1 MSALWTS
8 AELGAATGGT
18 LGCEVAVTGIS
29 IDTRTIAPGDLFVA
43 LRDMRDGHDFVA
55 EALAKGA
62 ACALVDRDPPGVAS
76 DAPLLRV
83 AETLAALQ
91 ALGTAAR
98 ARSAARLV
106 GVTGSVGKTTTKEML
121 RIALGALGPAHAS
134 AASYNNHWGVPVTLA
149 RMPRDA
155 RFAAIEMGMNNRGEI
170 APLARMARPHVAIVT
185 TIGTAHI
192 GNLGS
197 QEAIAE
203 EKADILLGLE
213 AGGAA
218 ILPADSPFLP
228 RLAARAKA
236 VGARI
241 LTFGESARADIQLT
255 DYVAGA
261 DRGTARLLMDGLPLS
276 VRLGAP
282 GLHLAINACAVI
294 AAVHALDGD
303 VVAAAEALAAFGA
316 PAGRGER
323 VTLNLPG
330 GTALLLDDSYNASP
344 ASIRAGLA
352 VLAAQPATRR
362 VVALGDM
369 LELGAAGPAMHAEL
383 AGDVAKSADIVYCC
397 GPLMR
402 HLHAALPE
410 ASRGAHLPDSA
421 ALAPVVVAAVRPGDA
436 VLVKG
441 SLGSRMATV
450 VAALKSLNDKAGAAG
465 AGVVP

>member
-1 MSALWTS
+1 MSALWTA
-8 AELGAATGGT
+8 AELRAATGGT
-18 LGCEVAVTGIS
+18 LAAEVAVNGIS
-29 IDTRTIAPGDLFVA
+29 IDTRTIQPGDLFVA
-43 LRDMRDGHDFVA
+43 LRDARDGHDFVA
-55 EALAKGA
+55 DALAKGA
-62 ACALVDRDPPGVAS
+62 ACALVDRDPPGVPA

-83 AETLAALQ
+83 ADTLAALQ
-91 ALGTAAR
+91 ALGAAAR
-98 ARSAARLV
+98 ARSAARVV

-121 RIALGALGPAHAS
+121 RIALGALGPTHAA

-155 RFAAIEMGMNNRGEI
+155 RFAAVEMGMNNRGEI
-170 APLARMARPHVAIVT
+170 APLARMARPHVAIIT

-213 AGGAA
+213 KGGAA
-218 ILPADSPFLP
+218 ILPGDSPFLP
-228 RLAARAKA
+228 RLAARAKEA
-236 VGARI
+236 GARV
-241 LTFGESARADIQLT
+241 LTFGESSRADIQLT

-276 VRLGAP
+276 VHLGAP

-294 AAVHALDGD
+294 AAVHALEGD

-316 PAGRGER
+316 PAGRGQR
-323 VTLNLPG
+323 VTLDLPG
-330 GTALLLDDSYNASP
+330 GQALLLDDSYNASP

-352 VLAAQPATRR
+352 VLAQQPATRR
-362 VVALGDM
+362 VVVLGDI

-383 AGDVAKSADIVYCC
+383 ASDVANSANIVYCC

-402 HLHAALPE
+402 HLYEALPE
-410 ASRGAHLPDSA
+410 ACRGAHLPDSV
-421 ALAPVVVAAVRPGDA
+421 ALAPVLAAAVRAGDA

-441 SLGSRMATV
+441 SLGSRMAAV
-450 VAALKSLNDKAGAAG
+450 VAALKSLNEKAGAAG